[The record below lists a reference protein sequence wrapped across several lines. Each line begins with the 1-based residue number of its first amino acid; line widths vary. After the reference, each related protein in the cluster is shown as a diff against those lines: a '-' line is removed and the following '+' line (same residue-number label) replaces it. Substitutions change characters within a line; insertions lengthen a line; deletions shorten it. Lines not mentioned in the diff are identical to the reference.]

1 LKNNNAKPKKIPF
14 FVPNIDNSDKKA
26 VLESLNQPILTNGP
40 NLQKFEKVFAKFTGA
55 KYAIGV
61 TNATAALIL
70 SLNAL
75 ELKKNDEVIVPDE
88 TFVATANAVLL
99 NGAVP
104 VLADIEDVGY
114 NVSVESIEKSI
125 TKKTKVIMPVHIAGK
140 ACDIIKIRKLAR
152 DHDLKIIEDC
162 AHAIGTKINGKH
174 VGTFGEFGCFSFY
187 PTKNITTIEGGMVI
201 TNSKKLATKI
211 IAHRNHGFVTSKKF
225 NSKPWLYDV
234 ELPGYNFRLDE
245 IRSALGIN
253 QLKRIRKLNTL
264 RKKACQY
271 YNLKLKSINGIET
284 PILSKFND
292 DVNHL
297 YMIRVKKEY
306 GITRDELFRKFMKL
320 GIETSLHYTPLHEFT
335 LFKKS
340 AKKYV
345 SLKNSKIL
353 YNELISLPM
362 FPYISKKEQNT
373 VIKYLSSNSTK
384 NQVNDEK

>member
-1 LKNNNAKPKKIPF
+1 
-14 FVPNIDNSDKKA
+14 
-26 VLESLNQPILTNGP
+26 
-40 NLQKFEKVFAKFTGA
+40 
-55 KYAIGV
+55 
-61 TNATAALIL
+61 
-70 SLNAL
+70 
-75 ELKKNDEVIVPDE
+75 LKKNDEVIVPDE

>member
-1 LKNNNAKPKKIPF
+1 M
-14 FVPNIDNSDKKA
+14 PNIDKNDKKA
-26 VLESLNQPILTNGP
+26 VLKALDQPTLTNGP
-40 NLQKFEKVFAKFTGA
+40 NLQKFELSFAKFTGA

-88 TFVATANAVLL
+88 TFVATANAILL
-99 NGAVP
+99 NGATP
-104 VLADIEDVGY
+104 VLVDIENIGY

-140 ACDIIKIRKLAR
+140 ACDIIKIRKLAH
-152 DHDLKIIEDC
+152 DYDLKIIEDC
-162 AHAIGTKINGKH
+162 AHAIGTKINDTH
-174 VGTFGEFGCFSFY
+174 VGNFGDLGCFSFY
-187 PTKNITTIEGGMVI
+187 PTKNMTTIEGGMVI

-211 IAHRNHGFVTSKKF
+211 ITSRNHGFVNNKKF
-225 NSKPWLYDV
+225 NSKPWIYDV
-234 ELPGYNFRLDE
+234 ESPGYNFRLDE

-253 QLKRIRKLNTL
+253 QLKRIQKLNTL

-271 YNLKLKSINGIET
+271 YNLKLKNIPGIEI
-284 PILSKFND
+284 PILSQFAD

-297 YMIRVKKEY
+297 YMIRIKKEY
-306 GITRDELFRKFMKL
+306 GLTRDELFRKLLKS
-320 GIETSLHYTPLHEFT
+320 GIQTSLHYTPLHEFT
-335 LFKKS
+335 IFKKL

-345 SLKNSKIL
+345 SLKNSKAL

-362 FPYISKKEQNT
+362 FPYISKNEQDN
-373 VIKYLSSNSTK
+373 VIKCIIFNK
-384 NQVNDEK
+384 

>member
-1 LKNNNAKPKKIPF
+1 MKKTAHNIKKIPF
-14 FVPNIDNSDKKA
+14 FVPNIDKNDKKA
-26 VLESLNQPILTNGP
+26 VLKALDQPTLTNGP
-40 NLQKFEKVFAKFTGA
+40 NLQKFELSFAKFTGA

-88 TFVATANAVLL
+88 TFVATANAILL
-99 NGAVP
+99 NGATP
-104 VLADIEDVGY
+104 VLVDIENIGY

-140 ACDIIKIRKLAR
+140 ACDIIKIRKLAH
-152 DHDLKIIEDC
+152 DYDLKIIEDC
-162 AHAIGTKINGKH
+162 AHAIGTKINDTH
-174 VGTFGEFGCFSFY
+174 VGNFGDLGCFSFY
-187 PTKNITTIEGGMVI
+187 PTKNMTTIEGGMVI

-211 IAHRNHGFVTSKKF
+211 ITSRNHGFVNNKKF
-225 NSKPWLYDV
+225 NSKPWIYDV
-234 ELPGYNFRLDE
+234 ESPGYNFRLDE

-253 QLKRIRKLNTL
+253 QLKRIQKLNTL

-271 YNLKLKSINGIET
+271 YNLKLKNIPGIEI
-284 PILSKFND
+284 PILSQFAD

-297 YMIRVKKEY
+297 YMIRIKKEY
-306 GITRDELFRKFMKL
+306 GLTRDELFRKL
-320 GIETSLHYTPLHEFT
+320 LQSGIQTSLHYTPLHEFT
-335 LFKKS
+335 IFKKL

-345 SLKNSKIL
+345 SLKNSKAL

-362 FPYISKKEQNT
+362 FPYISKNEQDN
-373 VIKYLSSNSTK
+373 VIKCIIFNK
-384 NQVNDEK
+384 